1 MTRAH
6 RALTATIRNSA
17 LRLVRILSQELFHQ
31 YLQPIPSSW
40 IRNVL
45 LPTVLLFVSC
55 NPTKQPHAAYVP
67 ISQLEPS
74 YGQLIT
80 VSNAP
85 TQDQHGTGDRLGLFK
100 DSSGTIWGIPIT
112 IADNGD
118 LLGCAPPLLRE
129 FAVTDTLP
137 ADGVEIIGAAN
148 QPSGWR
154 GGTGKLE
161 LLVRDAQGG
170 LRLHPVAAAE
180 VKTGPVCWSQSPL
193 EQPLKYYRLIKANAV
208 K

>member
-1 MTRAH
+1 M
-6 RALTATIRNSA
+6 
-17 LRLVRILSQELFHQ
+17 
-31 YLQPIPSSW
+31 
-40 IRNVL
+40 
-45 LPTVLLFVSC
+45 LLFVSC
-55 NPTKQPHAAYVP
+55 NPRKQPHAAYVP

-85 TQDQHGTGDRLGLFK
+85 TQDQHGTGDRLGLFR
-100 DSSGTIWGIPIT
+100 DSGGTVWGIPLM

-137 ADGVEIIGAAN
+137 ADGVDIIGAVN

-161 LLVRDAQGG
+161 LLVRDERGR

-193 EQPLKYYRLIKANAV
+193 EQPLKYYRLNKANAV

>member
-1 MTRAH
+1 MFVA
-6 RALTATIRNSA
+6 AG
-17 LRLVRILSQELFHQ
+17 Q
-31 YLQPIPSSW
+31 LQPE
-40 IRNVL
+40 L
-45 LPTVLLFVSC
+45 LICLDCPRPHLATRRHEFV
-55 NPTKQPHAAYVP
+55 NDPNTP
-67 ISQLEPS
+67 ISQLELS

-85 TQDQHGTGDRLGLFK
+85 TQDQHGTGDRLGPFR
-100 DSSGTIWGIPIT
+100 DSGDTVWGIPIT

-129 FAVTDTLP
+129 FAVTDKLP
-137 ADGVEIIGAAN
+137 TDGVDIIGAVN

-170 LRLHPVAAAE
+170 LRLHPGAAAE

-193 EQPLKYYRLIKANAV
+193 EQPLTYYRLSKGNAIK
-208 K
+208 

>member
-1 MTRAH
+1 M
-6 RALTATIRNSA
+6 
-17 LRLVRILSQELFHQ
+17 
-31 YLQPIPSSW
+31 
-40 IRNVL
+40 
-45 LPTVLLFVSC
+45 
-55 NPTKQPHAAYVP
+55 
-67 ISQLEPS
+67 
-74 YGQLIT
+74 
-80 VSNAP
+80 
-85 TQDQHGTGDRLGLFK
+85 GLFR
-100 DSSGTIWGIPIT
+100 DSGDTVWGIPIT

-129 FAVTDTLP
+129 FAVTDKLP
-137 ADGVEIIGAAN
+137 TDGVDIIGAVI

-193 EQPLKYYRLIKANAV
+193 EQPLTYYRLSKGNAIK
-208 K
+208 